1 MYILLEPFTALKTF
15 KKLYTLTFLISPHRI
30 LIHDYSI
37 YIIFEVWVTEL
48 ENAHDVHIISIG

>member
-37 YIIFEVWVTEL
+37 YIIFDVWVTEL
-48 ENAHDVHIISIG
+48 ENAP